1 MRKKTLTRGKIDRR
15 SVEWQFI
22 QAWMKDLVRDLGGA
36 EGLTTVQRTVINTAA
51 RTKLYMDKLDEFL
64 ITKHSMTDKVL
75 TRWALEQRTKMALNL
90 SRNLER
96 LGKRG
101 KKLRAPVGG

>member
-1 MRKKTLTRGKIDRR
+1 MRKKTLTRGKIDKR

-22 QAWMKDLVRDLGGA
+22 QAWMKDLVADLGGA

-51 RTKLYMDKLDEFL
+51 RTKLHMDKLDEFL
-64 ITKHSMTDKVL
+64 ITRHSMVDQAL
-75 TRWALEQRTKMALNL
+75 TRWALEQRTKMAMNL
-90 SRNLER
+90 TRNLER

-101 KKLRAPVGG
+101 KKLKAQ